1 MCITSDGQ
9 WHTGNPVTNICVCRH
24 GLCEKERAGRSVA
37 VTITQLNIKTAAG
50 SKV

>member
-9 WHTGNPVTNICVCRH
+9 PNTGNPVTNICVCRH
-24 GLCEKERAGRSVA
+24 GLCKKERAGGSVA
-37 VTITQLNIKTAAG
+37 ITITQLNIKTSEG